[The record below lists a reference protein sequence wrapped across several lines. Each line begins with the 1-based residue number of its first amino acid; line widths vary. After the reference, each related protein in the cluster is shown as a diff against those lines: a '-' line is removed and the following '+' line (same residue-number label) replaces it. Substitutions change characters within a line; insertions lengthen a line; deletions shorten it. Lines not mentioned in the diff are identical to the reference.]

1 MVHSFLSFISQSP
14 SAFHSVHA
22 LCGQLEQNG
31 FTRLSE
37 CGQWQLVPGQRYF
50 VTRNLSSVIAF
61 DVPECGLSHFQ
72 IVASHSD
79 SPVFKLKPNSED
91 AAAGHFIRLNVE
103 RYGGMILS
111 SWFDRPLSIAG
122 RAIVKTDG
130 GFETRLVDLG
140 RDAVLIPN
148 MPIHF
153 NREVN
158 DGYKYNPQTDLL
170 PLYAQGVETGRLM
183 QEVARCCDTQTENI
197 VSADL
202 FLYTRMPGSVWGA
215 ENEFFSCPRIDDLE
229 CAWTSMQAFVHTRA
243 QSHINVC
250 AVFDNEEVGSST
262 KQGANST
269 FMEDVLSRICDAL
282 GATDS
287 QKRALIV
294 SSLMVSADNAHCV
307 HPNHPEKYDAQNRT
321 FMNGGVVIKY
331 NANQKYT
338 TDAVSCALFSAV
350 CEKAGVPVQQF
361 ANRSDMPGGSTL
373 GNIANT
379 HTSMNTVDI
388 GLAQLAMHS
397 AYETAGVKDVQYM
410 VDALS
415 SFYSTD
421 IRMLEDGVFELR

>member
-158 DGYKYNPQTDLL
+158 DG
-170 PLYAQGVETGRLM
+170 
-183 QEVARCCDTQTENI
+183 
-197 VSADL
+197 
-202 FLYTRMPGSVWGA
+202 
-215 ENEFFSCPRIDDLE
+215 
-229 CAWTSMQAFVHTRA
+229 
-243 QSHINVC
+243 
-250 AVFDNEEVGSST
+250 
-262 KQGANST
+262 
-269 FMEDVLSRICDAL
+269 
-282 GATDS
+282 
-287 QKRALIV
+287 
-294 SSLMVSADNAHCV
+294 
-307 HPNHPEKYDAQNRT
+307 
-321 FMNGGVVIKY
+321 
-331 NANQKYT
+331 
-338 TDAVSCALFSAV
+338 
-350 CEKAGVPVQQF
+350 
-361 ANRSDMPGGSTL
+361 
-373 GNIANT
+373 
-379 HTSMNTVDI
+379 
-388 GLAQLAMHS
+388 
-397 AYETAGVKDVQYM
+397 
-410 VDALS
+410 
-415 SFYSTD
+415 
-421 IRMLEDGVFELR
+421 